1 MVSVLA
7 MPHAGQVIVD
17 SRITVISL
25 KHRAD
30 VGGARR
36 VGEDR
41 LLQIVG
47 GKVMAQRE
55 TKEVDDFIGMWADEM
70 GAEDA
75 PAALFDQRFE
85 SVHRLGDTARR
96 VPIRHLLAFDLKFY
110 APRPRLALAQAHG
123 GDRWQ
128 REGDARYAAIVGSV
142 PIAFEKIAR
151 DHLAVMA

>member
-7 MPHAGQVIVD
+7 VPHAGQVIVD

-55 TKEVDDFIGMWADEM
+55 TKEVDDFIW
-70 GAEDA
+70 
-75 PAALFDQRFE
+75 
-85 SVHRLGDTARR
+85 
-96 VPIRHLLAFDLKFY
+96 
-110 APRPRLALAQAHG
+110 APRMHPLPSS
-123 GDRWQ
+123 
-128 REGDARYAAIVGSV
+128 ISV
-142 PIAFEKIAR
+142 LNPYTVSATR
-151 DHLAVMA
+151 RAVYQSGTFWLLT